1 MKKSQQHNQ
10 DKLTHNGLPVH
21 AKAQTDNPLF
31 ASCRT
36 PQQTAKQAL
45 RLFTQCLS
53 AYYSNEIADLSVW
66 VDDLLLLAVGNPEDV
81 PSLQVDDDRGISVAF
96 VERKFVNAKEPGLL
110 LWLYEFPVTGVAVF
124 QPLQINLL
132 DDILAQASNSGNLL
146 VGEGIERQQVTGI
159 LVELLGHP
167 VAIGLEGDVLTF
179 CCPTVRAAKLV
190 VRHSQGTQI
199 SRKCK

>member
-1 MKKSQQHNQ
+1 M
-10 DKLTHNGLPVH
+10 P
-21 AKAQTDNPLF
+21 
-31 ASCRT
+31 
-36 PQQTAKQAL
+36 
-45 RLFTQCLS
+45 
-53 AYYSNEIADLSVW
+53 
-66 VDDLLLLAVGNPEDV
+66 
-81 PSLQVDDDRGISVAF
+81 
-96 VERKFVNAKEPGLL
+96 KESGLL

-124 QPLQINLL
+124 QPLQINLP
-132 DDILAQASNSGNLL
+132 DEILAQVSNSGNLL